1 MPYKIEE
8 RAGHTRMTIRSRT
21 QEQLFTDAFLGMM
34 YILKPVQNF
43 RQEKVEREISL
54 ESLDTAILL
63 TDFLN
68 EILSLSI
75 KNKEFYTNLIFYKIK
90 PTSLRVRISGFTLE
104 SFHREIRSIVCY
116 EALPKREITEVW
128 EALLVFDVFNT

>member
-8 RAGHTRMTIRSRT
+8 RSVNTRMTIRSRT

-34 YILKPVQNF
+34 YLLKPVQNF

-54 ESLDTAILL
+54 ESLDTPTLL

-68 EILSLSI
+68 EVLSLSI
-75 KNKEFYTNLIFYKIK
+75 KNNEFYTHLIFYNIK
-90 PTSLRVRISGFTLE
+90 PTILRVRLSGFTLE

-116 EALPKREITEVW
+116 EALLKREITEVW
-128 EALLVFDVFNT
+128 EAVLIFDVQ

>member
-8 RAGHTRMTIRSRT
+8 RSVNTRMTIRSRT

-34 YILKPVQNF
+34 YLLKPVQNF

-54 ESLDTAILL
+54 ESLDTPTLL

-68 EILSLSI
+68 EVLSP
-75 KNKEFYTNLIFYKIK
+75 NKK
-90 PTSLRVRISGFTLE
+90 
-104 SFHREIRSIVCY
+104 
-116 EALPKREITEVW
+116 
-128 EALLVFDVFNT
+128 

>member
-1 MPYKIEE
+1 M
-8 RAGHTRMTIRSRT
+8 
-21 QEQLFTDAFLGMM
+21 
-34 YILKPVQNF
+34 KPVQNF

-54 ESLDTAILL
+54 ESLDTPTLL

-68 EILSLSI
+68 EVLFALN
-75 KNKEFYTNLIFYKIK
+75 KNNEFYTHLIFYNIK
-90 PTSLRVRISGFTLE
+90 PTILRVRLSGFTLE

-128 EALLVFDVFNT
+128 EAVLILMFSRAFDYGGGAWTLLTLLPP